1 MENPILFNVL
11 FFVFLFTV
19 SVLMLSLSMSTSEKS
34 WRRFLPHRKIKKPK
48 TENIQ
53 TPLSSNNVWVAMI
66 DIGNRHKNRAQR
78 TGALLYLSSELEAI
92 RLGQL
97 IEKKL
102 QSEEKD
108 FYPVKIYEFKWVTPY
123 NTKQSQGVQQFPKL
137 EYEELKEI
145 KRRTNQ
151 FYAQGNPHHVYYRFP
166 VDFNFE
172 RGPRFRE
179 DDAVPNQLNPNS
191 QNFTNHL
198 VSKLTQK

>member
-1 MENPILFNVL
+1 MA
-11 FFVFLFTV
+11 
-19 SVLMLSLSMSTSEKS
+19 MSTSEKS

-66 DIGNRHKNRAQR
+66 DIDDRHKKYTQR

-108 FYPVKIYEFKWVTPY
+108 LYPVKIYEFKWVTPY
-123 NTKQSQGVQQFPKL
+123 NTKQSQGVRQFPKL

-151 FYAQGNPHHVYYRFP
+151 FYEQGNPHHVYYRFP
-166 VDFNFE
+166 VDFKFE
-172 RGPRFRE
+172 RGLRFRE